1 MFHFYFCLCS
11 KNLLIWHFQINSCQ
25 KRNCGGGKMKINVQ
39 NQKKKIVI
47 FALTSFYPEQI
58 VMPDMWVY
66 WQTFSTNTL
75 SDSSE
80 KEEKRSI
87 DIGFKAF
94 FSSFT
99 FKFNNTFNFCNI
111 LMAWSANISKSRWNS
126 TCWSCN
132 WFFFL
137 FWKRNVHPWFSPSN
151 NSKTR
156 LASEFYVMFYK
167 TVIIDDN
174 L

>member
-1 MFHFYFCLCS
+1 MC
-11 KNLLIWHFQINSCQ
+11 KT
-25 KRNCGGGKMKINVQ
+25 
-39 NQKKKIVI
+39 KKIVI

-58 VMPDMWVY
+58 VMPDMWVH

-87 DIGFKAF
+87 AIGFKVF
-94 FSSFT
+94 FFSFT
-99 FKFNNTFNFCNI
+99 FKFNKTFNFCNI
-111 LMAWSANISKSRWNS
+111 LMAWLVNISKSRWNS
-126 TCWSCN
+126 TCNCN

-137 FWKRNVHPWFSPSN
+137 ILEKEWASSVLIFSLSN
-151 NSKTR
+151 NSKTW